1 MPLLTVGVAV
11 YGAEDFIEEFLS
23 SLARQTFADFECLL
37 VDDGSPDGC
46 GAICDAWAKKDGRFR
61 VFHKE
66 NGGEASAWRVAIQNA
81 RGRWLTLMD
90 DDDQLAPFALETIL
104 KQQARTPRSMV
115 LWRWSSRW
123 EDLKAPADPPAVTH
137 LGPANMGRMYLDSLL
152 YYTWGRLFDMELLRA
167 HALLPRLIVYG
178 DDLLFCMDYARTA
191 LAAGVYDDF
200 ALLEEPLYW
209 YRDVNPGSLTARL
222 RPSHC
227 ADELLVT
234 EYLLDFWAA
243 QPGIPAGDY
252 HLCLL
257 HRLRTMAEGL
267 GYLLVSGDG
276 EPAARRKQAAG
287 LLRDERFARLLTECR
302 AQKLYS
308 PYLFWLRRGMLGP
321 VGWLYRLKAG
331 HARWFHRV
339 YWAGYWLHTALTG
352 QKSPLLF

>member
-1 MPLLTVGVAV
+1 MPAIRVVVPVYQVEAFLPRCIESLLA
-11 YGAEDFIEEFLS
+11 
-23 SLARQTFADFECLL
+23 QTFADLELVL

-46 GAICDAWAKKDGRFR
+46 GAICDAWAKKDGRFK

-90 DDDQLAPFALETIL
+90 DDDRLPPFALETIL
-104 KQQARTPRSMV
+104 QQQARTPRSMV

-123 EDLKAPADPPAVTH
+123 EELKSPSDPPAVTH
-137 LGPANMGRMYLDSLL
+137 LGPADMGRMYLDSLL
-152 YYTWGRLFDMELLRA
+152 YYGWGRLFDMELLRA

-178 DDLLFCMDYARTA
+178 TDLLFCMDYARTA
-191 LAAGVYDDF
+191 LAADAYDDF

-209 YRDVNPGSLTARL
+209 YRDDNPGSLTTRL
-222 RPSHC
+222 RPSYC
-227 ADELLVT
+227 ADELLAT
-234 EYLLDFWAA
+234 EYLLDFLAR

-252 HLCLL
+252 QLCLL

-267 GYLLVSGDG
+267 GYLLCHGDG
-276 EPAARRKQAAG
+276 EPAARRKEAAG
-287 LLRDERFARLLTECR
+287 LLRDERFARLLAECG
-302 AQKLYS
+302 AQKVYS
-308 PYLFWLRRGMLGP
+308 PYLFWLRHGMLGP
-321 VGWLYRLKAG
+321 VGWLYRLKTG